1 MINLIRKLLILNF
14 LVFFSFPLL
23 AYSSSNFLISQSAF
37 KNYDYPTALSN
48 FSNKEIKLSSTDL
61 LDKAISAVII
71 EDIDLAH
78 KIASEMLI
86 EDNEN
91 QEALIVELV
100 YLYSNKK
107 LNKIKEIQQTLK
119 DKNDLVDFIFFNKN
133 ELKDNKTISKS
144 LVDIVVSSFSNAEQ
158 ASLNY
163 NFLLFYTSLAK
174 IIDNTNDRATLIKG
188 ELFQNIEQ
196 SKVAEEIFLKI
207 KPSSS
212 YYLEAQRSL
221 AINYSNF
228 LSYDE
233 AQKKIKF
240 LLQKNND
247 NYELKRILA
256 DFYRV
261 EKKFELAISLY
272 DEMINQRQDDLWN
285 IFYRRGIC
293 YERLDQWDK
302 AEKDF
307 LTSLDIKPDSA
318 NVLNYLAY
326 GWVEREIR
334 LDQSLQMLEAAYK
347 ANPESY
353 YIIDSLAWAHF
364 KKNNLNEASRLM
376 EMVIDMAPGEAISLD
391 HLGDIYYSM
400 DRKREA
406 IHFWQQA
413 LELAEPEDE
422 IEENVQSKLDK
433 FNAG

>member
-14 LVFFSFPLL
+14 LVFFSFPLF
-23 AYSSSNFLISQSAF
+23 AFSSSNFLISQLAF
-37 KNYDYPTALSN
+37 KNYDYTAALSN
-48 FSNKEIKLSSTDL
+48 FSNKEIKLSSSNL

-119 DKNDLVDFIFFNKN
+119 DKNDLVDFIFFNNN

-188 ELFQNIEQ
+188 ELFQNVEQ

-272 DEMINQRQDDLWN
+272 DEMINERQDDLWN

-293 YERLDQWDK
+293 YERLGQWDK

-364 KKNNLNEASRLM
+364 KKNNLNEAARLM

-391 HLGDIYYSM
+391 HLGDIYYAM
-400 DRKREA
+400 NRKREA

>member
-14 LVFFSFPLL
+14 LVFFSFPLF
-23 AYSSSNFLISQSAF
+23 AFSSSNFLISQLAF
-37 KNYDYPTALSN
+37 KNYDYPAALSN
-48 FSNKEIKLSSTDL
+48 FSNKEIKLSSSNL
-61 LDKAISAVII
+61 LDKVISAVII

-119 DKNDLVDFIFFNKN
+119 DKNDLVDFIFFNN
-133 ELKDNKTISKS
+133 SELKDNKTISKS
-144 LVDIVVSSFSNAEQ
+144 LVEIVVSSFSNAEQ

-240 LLQKNND
+240 LLQKNNN

-293 YERLDQWDK
+293 YERLGQWDK

-391 HLGDIYYSM
+391 HLGDIYYAM
-400 DRKREA
+400 NRKREA